1 MFETRT
7 KIRRAARAKAI
18 QKAIKRDREK
28 ASNRL
33 REELSIRGV
42 EDVDVVLERV
52 YGPNNA
58 RKQR

>member
-7 KIRRAARAKAI
+7 EIRRAARAKAI

-52 YGPNNA
+52 YGPSNGHE
-58 RKQR
+58 Q